1 MSSRRAAEQGAGGG
15 QRDLDRRLIRCFGL
29 VFPELGPDE
38 IRAASVA
45 SVGSWDSVASI
56 NLVTVIEE
64 EFGFEVE
71 LEELG
76 EMASFATIRNLLERR
91 AP

>member
-1 MSSRRAAEQGAGGG
+1 MSGRRESGA
-15 QRDLDRRLIRCFGL
+15 RPELERRLVRCFGL

-38 IRAASVA
+38 IRLASVA

-71 LEELG
+71 IEDLG
-76 EMASFATIRNLLERR
+76 EMASFGTICTLLERR
-91 AP
+91 VG